1 MQTLS
6 HFGKQR
12 SATALSTLPN
22 GKPNS
27 SSIVVRQLSKSELL
41 SLKQEMQDS
50 LKQLQALTAIQNER

>member
-12 SATALSTLPN
+12 SATALSALPN

>member
-6 HFGKQR
+6 HFGKLP
-12 SATALSTLPN
+12 SATALTTLPN

-27 SSIVVRQLSKSELL
+27 SSIAVKQLNKSELL

-50 LKQLQALTAIQNER
+50 LKQLQALSSLRKDK